1 MINMH
6 RNTRKATI
14 VELALL
20 GMLRDGE
27 LTLEVNPVTGRY
39 VAHSKR
45 S

>member
-1 MINMH
+1 MY
-6 RNTRKATI
+6 RDTRHATI

-20 GMLRDGE
+20 RMLRDGE

-45 S
+45 V